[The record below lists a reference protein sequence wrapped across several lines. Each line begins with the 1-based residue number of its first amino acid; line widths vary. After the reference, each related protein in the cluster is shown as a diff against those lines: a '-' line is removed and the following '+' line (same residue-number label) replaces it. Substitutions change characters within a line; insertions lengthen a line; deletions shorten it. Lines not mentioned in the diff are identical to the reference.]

1 MSLKNLYSS
10 NCHQL
15 RECQVKITA
24 VKVALI
30 NMQSLSASLHFFT
43 MSLGSLNNEVFER
56 PTSTGSELFA
66 ILGSD
71 LKKKK
76 KRFLTGC
83 IYQSKDT

>member
-1 MSLKNLYSS
+1 MSLKNVYSS

-24 VKVALI
+24 IKVALI
-30 NMQSLSASLHFFT
+30 NMQSLCASLHFFT

-76 KRFLTGC
+76 KISNRLHL
-83 IYQSKDT
+83 SE

>member
-1 MSLKNLYSS
+1 
-10 NCHQL
+10 
-15 RECQVKITA
+15 
-24 VKVALI
+24 
-30 NMQSLSASLHFFT
+30 MQSLCASLHFFT

-76 KRFLTGC
+76 RFLTDC